1 MLIESELSNMSK
13 GKMGLLLVILG
24 NVLYWLY
31 TIFCG
36 DEITPFENFSSGLL
50 LGLSVGINLVGIIL
64 LTLYISKDKQNK

>member
-1 MLIESELSNMSK
+1 
-13 GKMGLLLVILG
+13 MGLLLVILG

-50 LGLSVGINLVGIIL
+50 LGLSIGVNLIGIIL
-64 LTLYISKDKQNK
+64 LAVYISKNNE